1 MFSLANQISFVLV
14 IICLIFLLYLFA
26 MIRRMKDKQQI
37 HYALMTLMVT
47 ILIWAA
53 GAILLEYNYL
63 MKRQTNRWLVSFA
76 YTGLIL
82 TPVAI
87 LYLGLIFA
95 KTKIRLSGS
104 HSLFLIVPIVSLVLV
119 YTNEYHHLFYRIID
133 YEQMTQA
140 GSFGPY
146 FIFHSLY
153 SYFCI
158 VIGMWYL
165 IYFSIKNAGFFSRQS
180 ILILAGIVVSL
191 IFNGLI
197 TFQVINVRFHTNV
210 ISFVFSFLF
219 FYLAIIKYDFL
230 SVVPIALQKVVDHIS
245 DSFLVISKDDV
256 IIDYNQTFVET
267 FKNQIKINR
276 KDSLNYH
283 VIQMEYNPLVHELL
297 QCIQDAIKQREQVIF
312 EQNLELNGKICY
324 FTIEVTPLYNQGIYL
339 STVVLLKDIT
349 QVRNALETIQHKNE
363 ILAEQERLVSL
374 GQLIGGIAHNLKTPI
389 MSIAGGMEGLL
400 DLIDEYDNSIDDPS
414 VTGQDHHEIA
424 AEMKQW
430 VNKIKPH
437 CTYMSDIITAVKG
450 QASQFSSSSSMT
462 FTLGE
467 LIKRVQLMMLHELK
481 RYHCVLNILYDEN
494 HLIEFQGDISSLVQ
508 IFDNLI
514 MNAINAYDGKS
525 GVIDLTVHENKTSV
539 LFVLK
544 DWGGGIPEA
553 IRDKLFREMVTTKGK
568 NGTGLGLY
576 MSYATVRGR
585 FNGNMWFETK
595 EGEGTTFY
603 VSIPIAQSGNIKQPA
618 LSAESLQRTSQTE
631 TRQLSGGVL

>member
-1 MFSLANQISFVLV
+1 MNSLANQISFVLV

-26 MIRRMKDKQQI
+26 VIRRMKDKQQI

-53 GAILLEYNYL
+53 GAVLLEYNYL
-63 MKRQTNRWLVSFA
+63 TDRPTNRWLVSFA

-82 TPVAI
+82 TPVSI

-104 HSLFLIVPIVSLVLV
+104 HSLFLLVPIISLVLV
-119 YTNEYHHLFYRIID
+119 YTNEYHHLFYRTVV
-133 YEQMTQA
+133 YEQLTQA
-140 GSFGPY
+140 SSFGPY
-146 FIFHSLY
+146 FLFHTLY
-153 SYFCI
+153 SYLCI
-158 VIGMWYL
+158 AVGMWYL

-180 ILILAGIVVSL
+180 ILILIGIVVSL
-191 IFNGLI
+191 IFNSLI

-230 SVVPIALQKVVDHIS
+230 SVVPIALQRVVDHIS

-267 FKNQIKINR
+267 FKNLIHVSR
-276 KDSLNYH
+276 KDSLSYH
-283 VIQMEYNPLVHELL
+283 INQNASGPSIHELL
-297 QCIQDAIKQREQVIF
+297 QKIQDAIRQREQVIF
-312 EQNLELNGKICY
+312 EHNLDVAGKISY
-324 FTIEVTPLYNQGIYL
+324 FSIEVTPLYNQGIYL
-339 STVVLLKDIT
+339 STVVLFKDIT
-349 QVRNALETIQHKNE
+349 QVRNALETIQRNNE
-363 ILAEQERLVSL
+363 ILAEQERLASL

-400 DLIDEYDNSIDDPS
+400 DLVDEYDNSVDDPS
-414 VTGQDHHEIA
+414 VTSHDHHEIA

-430 VNKIKPH
+430 IEKIKPH
-437 CTYMSDIITAVKG
+437 CSYMSDIISTVKG
-450 QASQFSSSSSMT
+450 QASQFSSGANMT

-467 LIKRVQLMMLHELK
+467 LIKRVQLMMLHELR
-481 RYHCVLNILYDEN
+481 RYHCVLHVQYDEQR
-494 HLIEFQGDISSLVQ
+494 LVEFRGDVSSLVQ

-514 MNAINAYDGKS
+514 MNAINAYDGQK
-525 GVIDLTVHENKTSV
+525 GDIHLTAHENSTSV

-544 DWGGGIPEA
+544 DQGCGIPESVK
-553 IRDKLFREMVTTKGK
+553 DKLFREMVTTKGK
-568 NGTGLGLY
+568 KGTGLGLY

-585 FNGNMWFETK
+585 FGGNMWFDSQ
-595 EGEGTTFY
+595 EGQGTTFY
-603 VSIPIAQSGNIKQPA
+603 VSIPIAHASSVSSGTLPA
-618 LSAESLQRTSQTE
+618 QNAQKSGPADA
-631 TRQLSGGVL
+631 RQLTGGAS